1 MLSKIRYSNAQA
13 AALWSR
19 RQGMFA
25 LVALILALPVL
36 FAQMPNAL
44 AADSLDGPRS
54 AGTVG
59 ERYDGYAVVREG
71 AGGDVQQL
79 VASINAKRKEFY
91 QSKAN
96 EQGVDITAIQVIYAK
111 AIYDKAPGGWWFLT
125 ESGWVQK

>member
-1 MLSKIRYSNAQA
+1 MLSKIQYSNARP

-19 RQGMFA
+19 RSAMVAFAALMFA
-25 LVALILALPVL
+25 STLL
-36 FAQMPNAL
+36 FAQLPNAL

-111 AIYDKAPGGWWFLT
+111 AIYDKAPSGWWFLT